1 MSSDSL
7 LKDLEKVTSNPRVRN
22 LVETRIR
29 EFKAI
34 KSRGPEEIFKELVFC
49 ILAANFNAL
58 RSMKIVEELGDKLLT
73 LSRSELAGEL
83 KRLGHR
89 FPDTRADYIVR
100 ARDELEEIM
109 NALRK
114 LKDENELRAW
124 LAENVRGLGYK
135 EASHFMRNIGYENV
149 AIIDFHILR
158 ILQRYGLVESI
169 KTLTRKRY
177 LEIEEI
183 LKTIASKAGISLAEL
198 DLYLWYMDSG
208 KILK

>member
-1 MSSDSL
+1 
-7 LKDLEKVTSNPRVRN
+7 
-22 LVETRIR
+22 
-29 EFKAI
+29 
-34 KSRGPEEIFKELVFC
+34 
-49 ILAANFNAL
+49 
-58 RSMKIVEELGDKLLT
+58 MKIVEELGDKLLT

>member
-1 MSSDSL
+1 L
-7 LKDLEKVTSNPRVRN
+7 LKDLEKVMSNPKVRN

-29 EFKAI
+29 EFKAM
-34 KSRGPEEIFKELVFC
+34 KSRNPKEIFKELVFC
-49 ILAANFNAL
+49 ILTANFNAL

-73 LSRSELAGEL
+73 LSCSELAKEL

-89 FPDTRADYIVR
+89 FPDTRADYIMK
-100 ARDELEEIM
+100 ARDELEKIVD
-109 NALRK
+109 AIRK
-114 LKDENELRAW
+114 LKDENELRKW
-124 LAENVRGLGYK
+124 LVENVKGLGYK

-149 AIIDFHILR
+149 AIIDLHVLR
-158 ILQRYGLVESI
+158 ILQRYGLVKSI

-183 LKTIASKAGISLAEL
+183 LKAIASKAGISLAEL